1 MYDGNYVIASKHAR
15 PWKKQLNLL
24 AGYLYFYNPIWLA
37 AAIWNRKTRV
47 GLKPVWMQI
56 IGMLGL
62 VQTIRRTF
70 TWSLRL
76 MFGKIERLSHPPAS
90 AIPIRSLDELTARH
104 TPISVTIS
112 APVRNGRSVP
122 LPVAS

>member
-24 AGYLYFYNPIWLA
+24 AGYLYFYNAVWLA
-37 AAIWNRKTRV
+37 ACIWNRKTKV

-62 VQTIRRTF
+62 VHTIRRTF

-76 MFGKIERLSHPPAS
+76 MFGKIDRLTHPPTS
-90 AIPIRSLDELTARH
+90 DIPIRSLDEITARH
-104 TPISVTIS
+104 TPISVTVSVAKRKDKNI
-112 APVRNGRSVP
+112 PV
-122 LPVAS
+122 PVAS